1 MYVIDFYCLY
11 MIYGADT
18 TPPKTILSSE
28 LRLFEAN
35 CVPSAI
41 LHFGSDDKQV
51 NYLKE
56 DILDKTSSPKASL
69 MQALTDR

>member
-1 MYVIDFYCLY
+1 M
-11 MIYGADT
+11 
-18 TPPKTILSSE
+18 
-28 LRLFEAN
+28 RLFEAN

-41 LHFGSDDKQV
+41 LHFGSDDKQL

-56 DILDKTSSPKASL
+56 DILDKISSPKASL